1 MGGPVKNALLLVTAI
16 LAIGPAIGCQS
27 DDARIAKMAERQ
39 ADREA
44 EHTRQ
49 MAQLQQ
55 QVAEGSRR
63 LVEADSEARKELTE
77 LQRDL
82 RSDQAT
88 VGQQRD
94 ALEADR
100 RQIAAD
106 RRWDSVVGPAITAAA
121 ILLACILPLV
131 VCVMAL
137 WGLRHPEQSS
147 EVLSEI
153 LIEELVSER
162 PRLLPRPLPRSV
174 LEGPQV
180 GSVDGAGVDF

>member
-1 MGGPVKNALLLVTAI
+1 MRNTLLLLTAI
-16 LAIGPAIGCQS
+16 LVIGPAIGCQS
-27 DDARIAKMAERQ
+27 DDARIAEMAQRQ

-55 QVAEGSRR
+55 QVAEGSRH
-63 LVEADSEARKELTE
+63 LVEADAETRKELTE

-82 RSDQAT
+82 RNDQAT

-94 ALEADR
+94 TLEADR

-106 RRWDSVVGPAITAAA
+106 RRWDSVIGPAITGAA
-121 ILLACILPLV
+121 ILIACILPLV

-137 WGLRHPEQSS
+137 RGLRHPEQSN

-153 LIEELVSER
+153 LVEELVSER
-162 PRLLPRPLPRSV
+162 PRILPRPLPRSAI
-174 LEGPQV
+174 EGPQP
-180 GSVDGAGVDF
+180 SPLDGNGVDF

>member
-1 MGGPVKNALLLVTAI
+1 MLLVAVNLVVV
-16 LAIGPAIGCQS
+16 LAIGCHS
-27 DDARIAKMAERQ
+27 DDARIAEMAERQ

-63 LVEADSEARKELTE
+63 LVEADADTRKELTE

-82 RSDQAT
+82 RADQAT

-94 ALEADR
+94 ALEAER

-106 RRWDSVVGPAITAAA
+106 RRWDSVAGSAITDAA
-121 ILLACILPLV
+121 ILIACVLPLIL
-131 VCVMAL
+131 CVMAL
-137 WGLRHPEQSS
+137 RGLRHPQQPH
-147 EVLSEI
+147 EVLTEI
-153 LIEELVSER
+153 LVEELAAQR
-162 PRLLPRPLPRSV
+162 PRILPRPVPRSV
-174 LEGPQV
+174 IEGPEA
-180 GSVDGAGVDF
+180 GPADGNTLDS